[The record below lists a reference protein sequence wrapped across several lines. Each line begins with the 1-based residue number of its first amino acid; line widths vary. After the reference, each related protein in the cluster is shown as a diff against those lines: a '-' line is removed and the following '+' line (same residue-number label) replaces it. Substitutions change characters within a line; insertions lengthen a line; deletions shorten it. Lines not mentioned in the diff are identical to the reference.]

1 MLQNSEARMRYHYLL
16 MKIRTLNREELLNVF
31 VYCSVSVSGD
41 SYTGR
46 FGSFEY

>member
-1 MLQNSEARMRYHYLL
+1 MLQNSEAHMRYHYLL
-16 MKIRTLNREELLNVF
+16 MKIRILNRELPNVF

-46 FGSFEY
+46 FDSLEY